1 MFDYFKAQNV
11 SKCIKYG
18 GEVSCVADP
27 VLTAVK
33 EILLYELKQLSYY
46 LLKLEDF
53 GIVNQEYKFDVI
65 QGLCVLSF
73 NMEVNRS
80 EFKEY
85 LKSIINKR
93 CDSERKYISYC
104 EKNNQDCQI
113 LKSYINECKD
123 FDFLEA
129 IKQGEK
135 QSINKNTNLD
145 TERKNLYELFLF
157 LLQNTSLTL
166 NELRSYNIDLP
177 DIQLE
182 IIKILSSFNFTST
195 SIEKIKSRIEKF
207 SQFSLKAEN
216 KLTEAKKEK
225 FGKIRL
231 NEVYFR
237 YKKGHAIL
245 VTGNSLIDLYN
256 FLEYTKDIPDLYV
269 YTHDTLILAH
279 SYDEFKKF
287 PHLIGHY
294 QKSLDNLEMDF
305 STFPGS
311 ILVTRNPQGN
321 YLNIIRGLIYTT
333 NTIAGVGMQKIIDND
348 FSPILKTL
356 DQNSGFKRDITI
368 DKIQIGYD
376 FDVINK
382 QLDELIEQINN
393 DKIKYIIVIGLLN
406 KIGPY
411 DIYFDKFLNEITDE
425 VHIIS
430 LSFKFSAKNITHI
443 TSYYDYSLIY
453 KIIDKL
459 LSSCKNKNI
468 PINIIITEY
477 NLQTITHLFN
487 LKYNYD
493 IKDIYLSE
501 NISSSINPS
510 MENTLKRI
518 LDLKQLGSTPEK
530 DIADIIGKE
539 NDS

>member
-11 SKCIKYG
+11 AKCIKYG

-53 GIVNQEYKFDVI
+53 GIVNQEYKLDVI

-85 LKSIINKR
+85 LKSVINKR

-104 EKNNQDCQI
+104 EKHNQDCQI
-113 LKSYINECKD
+113 LKSYIDECKD

-182 IIKILSSFNFTST
+182 IIKILSSFNFTSA

-216 KLTEAKKEK
+216 QLTKAKKEK
-225 FGKIRL
+225 FGEIRL
-231 NEVYFR
+231 NEVFFR

-333 NTIAGVGMQKIIDND
+333 NTVAGVGMQKIIDND
-348 FSPILKTL
+348 FSPILKNI

-382 QLDELIEQINN
+382 QLDALIDQINN

-411 DIYFDKFLNEITDE
+411 DIYFDKFLNEIPDE

-443 TSYYDYSLIY
+443 TSYYDYSLVY

-459 LSSCKNKNI
+459 ISSCKNKNI